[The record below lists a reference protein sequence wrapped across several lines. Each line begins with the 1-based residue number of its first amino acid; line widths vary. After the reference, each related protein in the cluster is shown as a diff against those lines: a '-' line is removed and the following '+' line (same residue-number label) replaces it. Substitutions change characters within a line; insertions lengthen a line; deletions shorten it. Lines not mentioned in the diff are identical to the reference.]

1 MLFEEL
7 EEAKTV
13 SVPIGRVVGTERK
26 PNTAFSFNFWC
37 TPQAPVGIGTVVVVK
52 NESCKVW
59 GVVTEGFGYNDLEA
73 PIYDYIGSDGVAEE
87 NAPTLRPEMR
97 LYVASVLRQYP
108 EEPVQ
113 PAPIAPVYLA
123 DAEEVMTALRMDV
136 FAQRGVPVG
145 VYRNGETLSPI
156 LLDSR
161 FLLGPEAGHL
171 NVTGTSGLA
180 AKTSAIMFL
189 IQAIFQKLPEGQ
201 SVAALLFN
209 VKGGDLMF
217 IDLPPEDGFLTDED
231 RRMYDVL
238 GIVPKPFDKVEYYA
252 PFKQDRVNLNTLR
265 SHRDLRHNVRP
276 LHWGLKEVLNYTEVM
291 LNRDDIDV
299 KADAFLQ
306 FIQQRAVEPGKFEF
320 AKEEQSAGAPE
331 SMPVTNFAELTAWL
345 DTVLTISE
353 NLGRAAWRSHA
364 YPTIRKVYNRLS
376 NLTTRY
382 RGLVGESGYKSD
394 IPPQFENRTVYV
406 IDVSQLEQEEQ
417 DLIITRVIAELR
429 KRMESHEL
437 GVDHLIVVVDEL
449 NKYAPSI
456 GRETYML
463 RTLLDITERGRYLGL
478 VLFGAQQ
485 FRSQVERRVA
495 GNCATSLYG
504 RIEME
509 ELAQPGYNV
518 FGQAVKEKLAAC
530 GPGEV
535 LVRHPHFT
543 QPIFVRFPRPC
554 FLRGSDG
561 IRRYPPQEKPFDV
574 AVWET
579 LRELDPTLEYLQVKA
594 VIDEVAAYSNG
605 LDEDRVSEAM
615 HRVLRERPEPSRV
628 MERFRAHLP
637 KRVASST
644 LTSPTGMTGPAFNPA
659 AGEEYDPDDPFA
671 GI

>member
-1 MLFEEL
+1 MSSDDFS
-7 EEAKTV
+7 K
-13 SVPIGRVVGTERK
+13 PIGRVVGTEKK
-26 PNTAFSFNFWC
+26 PNTAFTFNFWC
-37 TPQAPVGIGTVVVVK
+37 TPDASVGIGTIVAVRSDK
-52 NESCKVW
+52 RTVW
-59 GVVTEGFGYNDLEA
+59 GVVSEGFGYNDLEA
-73 PIYDYIGSDGVAEE
+73 PLYDYIGSDGRAEE
-87 NAPTLRPEMR
+87 QAPTLRPEMR
-97 LYVASVLRQYP
+97 LYIASVLRQQP

-123 DAEEVMTALRMDV
+123 DEENVRLALRMDS
-136 FAQRGVPVG
+136 FFERAIPAG
-145 VYRNGETLSPI
+145 VYRNGENLAPI

-189 IQAIFQKLPEGQ
+189 LQAIFQKLPEDE

-217 IDLPPEDGFLTDED
+217 IDLPPEDGFLTNED
-231 RRMYDVL
+231 RRIYDAL
-238 GIVPKPFDKVEYYA
+238 GVQPQPFGKVQYYA
-252 PFKQDRVNLNTLR
+252 PFKPDRVNLNTLR
-265 SHRDLRHNVRP
+265 SHPDLRHNVRP
-276 LHWGLKEVLNYTEVM
+276 LHWGLKEVLDYTEVM

-306 FIQQRAVEPGKFEF
+306 FIKQRAVDPGKFEF
-320 AKEEQSAGAPE
+320 DQSEQAAGAPPF
-331 SMPVTNFAELTAWL
+331 MPVTNFAELTEWL
-345 DTVLTISE
+345 DTVLQVAETR
-353 NLGRAAWRSHA
+353 GREAWRSHA
-364 YPTIRKVYNRLS
+364 YATIRKVYNRLS

-382 RGLVGESGYKSD
+382 RGLIGESGYISD
-394 IPPQFENRTVYV
+394 LPDQFEDRTVYV
-406 IDVSQLEQEEQ
+406 IDVSQVEQEEQ

-429 KRMESHEL
+429 KRMESHRL

-449 NKYAPSI
+449 NKYAPSS

-495 GNCATSLYG
+495 GNCATSFYG

-509 ELAQPGYNV
+509 ELAQPGYSV
-518 FGQAVKEKLAAC
+518 FAAAVKEKLAAC
-530 GPGEV
+530 EPGEV

-554 FLRGSDG
+554 YLRGSDG
-561 IRRYPPQEKPFDV
+561 VRRYPPEEKPLDV

-579 LRELDPTLEYLQVKA
+579 LRTLDAALEYMQVKA
-594 VIDEVAAYSNG
+594 VIDDVAAQSNG
-605 LDEDRVSEAM
+605 LDEHGVTEALQ
-615 HRVLRERPEPSRV
+615 RVLLERPEASRV
-628 MERFRAHLP
+628 LERFRAHLP
-637 KRVASST
+637 KKVGNPAIH
-644 LTSPTGMTGPAFNPA
+644 SPAGMTGPALDPA
-659 AGEEYDPDDPFA
+659 ASDDYDPDDPFA
-671 GI
+671 RI

>member
-1 MLFEEL
+1 MATTNE
-7 EEAKTV
+7 K
-13 SVPIGRVVGTERK
+13 PIGRVVGTERK
-26 PNTAFSFNFWC
+26 PNTAFTFNFWC
-37 TPQAPVGIGTVVVVK
+37 TPDAPVGIGTIVVVRS
-52 NESCKVW
+52 EARSVW

-73 PIYDYIGSDGVAEE
+73 PIYDYIGSDGSADEE
-87 NAPTLRPEMR
+87 PLTLRPEMR
-97 LYVASVLRQYP
+97 LYVASVLRQEP

-113 PAPIAPVYLA
+113 PAPIATVYLA
-123 DAEEVMTALRMDV
+123 NEEDVRMALRMDT
-136 FAQRGVPVG
+136 FAERAIPVG
-145 VYRNGETLSPI
+145 VYRNGESLAPI

-171 NVTGTSGLA
+171 NATGTSGLA

-189 IQAIFQKLPEGQ
+189 LQAIWQKLP
-201 SVAALLFN
+201 SDATVAALLFN

-217 IDLPPEDGFLTDED
+217 IDLPPEEGFLKDED
-231 RRMYDVL
+231 RRIYNAL
-238 GIVPKPFDKVEYYA
+238 GVAPRPFDKVQYYA
-252 PFKQDRVNLNTLR
+252 PYKQDRVNLNTLR
-265 SHRDLRHNVRP
+265 SHPDLRHNVNP
-276 LHWGLKEVLNYTEVM
+276 LHWGLKEVLDYTEVM

-306 FIQQRAVEPGKFEF
+306 FIKQRAVDPGMFEF
-320 AKEEQSAGAPE
+320 DPAEQNAGAPPK
-331 SMPVTNFAELTAWL
+331 MPVTNFAELTEWL
-345 DTVLTISE
+345 DTVLRISE
-353 NLGRAAWRSHA
+353 NLGRSAWRSHA

-382 RGLVGESGYKSD
+382 RGLVGESGYRSD
-394 IPPQFENRTVYV
+394 LPDRFENRTVYV

-429 KRMESHEL
+429 KRMEQHKL

-449 NKYAPSI
+449 NKYAPSF

-509 ELAQPGYNV
+509 ELAQPGYSV

-530 GPGEV
+530 EPGEV

-554 FLRGSDG
+554 YLRGSDG

-579 LRELDPTLEYLQVKA
+579 LRTLDPTLEHMQVKA
-594 VIDEVAAYSNG
+594 VIDDLATHSNG
-605 LDEDRVSEAM
+605 IDEERVSEAM
-615 HRVLRERPEPSRV
+615 HRVLLERPESSRV
-628 MERFRAHLP
+628 LERFKAHLP
-637 KRVASST
+637 KPIATSVISSPRG
-644 LTSPTGMTGPAFNPA
+644 LTGPSFNPA
-659 AGEEYDPDDPFA
+659 SSDEFDPDDPFA

>member
-1 MLFEEL
+1 MSTQ
-7 EEAKTV
+7 ANDK
-13 SVPIGRVVGTERK
+13 PIGRVVGTERK
-26 PNTAFSFNFWC
+26 PNTAFTFNFWC
-37 TPQAPVGIGTVVVVK
+37 SPEAPVGIGTIVMVK
-52 NESCKVW
+52 DENRTVW
-59 GVVTEGFGYNDLEA
+59 GVVTEGFGYNDLET
-73 PIYDYIGSDGVAEE
+73 PLYDFIGSDGQVEE
-87 NAPTLRPEMR
+87 QAPTLRPEMR
-97 LYVASVLRQYP
+97 LYVASVLRQEP

-123 DAEEVMTALRMDV
+123 DEQEVHQALRMDAFV
-136 FAQRGVPVG
+136 KHGVPVG
-145 VYRNGETLSPI
+145 VYRNGQTLSPI

-189 IQAIFQKLPEGQ
+189 LQAIFQKLPQDE

-217 IDLPPEDGFLTDED
+217 IDLPPKPDFLTDED
-231 RRMYDVL
+231 LQMYEVL
-238 GIVPKPFDKVEYYA
+238 GVQPRPFEKVEYYA

-265 SHRDLRHNVRP
+265 SNPALRHNVKP
-276 LHWGLKEVLNYTEVM
+276 LHWGLKEVLDYTEVM

-306 FIQQRAVEPGKFEF
+306 FIKQRAVEPGKFEF
-320 AKEEQSAGAPE
+320 DKDEQSAGAPP
-331 SMPVTNFAELTAWL
+331 SMPVTNFAELAAWL
-345 DTVLTISE
+345 DTVLKVAETR
-353 NLGRAAWRSHA
+353 GREAWRSHA

-382 RGLVGESGYKSD
+382 RGLIGESGYTSD
-394 IPPQFENRTVYV
+394 LPDRFEDRTVYV

-417 DLIITRVIAELR
+417 DLIVTRVIAELR
-429 KRMESHEL
+429 KRMESHKL
-437 GVDHLIVVVDEL
+437 GVKHLVVVVDEL
-449 NKYAPSI
+449 NKYAPSF
-456 GRETYML
+456 GKETYML

-509 ELAQPGYNV
+509 ELAQPGYSV

-530 GPGEV
+530 QPGEV

-554 FLRGSDG
+554 YLRGSDG
-561 IRRYPPQEKPFDV
+561 IRQYPPQEKPFDV

-579 LRELDPTLEYLQVKA
+579 LCKLNPDLDYAEVKA
-594 VIDEVAAYSNG
+594 AIDEVAAHSNG
-605 LDEDRVSEAM
+605 VDEERVSEAM
-615 HRVLRERPEPSRV
+615 HRVLLEKPEPSRV
-628 MERFRAHLP
+628 LERFRAHLP
-637 KRVASST
+637 KRVATSV
-644 LTSPTGMTGPAFNPA
+644 LTSPGGLTGPAFNPA
-659 AGEEYDPDDPFA
+659 DGDAFDPDDPFSN
-671 GI
+671 I

>member
-1 MLFEEL
+1 MSTP
-7 EEAKTV
+7 AYNK
-13 SVPIGRVVGTERK
+13 PIGRVVGTERK
-26 PNTAFSFNFWC
+26 PNTAFTFNFWC
-37 TPQAPVGIGTVVVVK
+37 TPDTPVGIGTIVVVRS
-52 NESCKVW
+52 EGRTVW
-59 GVVTEGFGYNDLEA
+59 GVVTEGFGYNDLET
-73 PIYDYIGSDGVAEE
+73 PIYDFIGSDGVAESE
-87 NAPTLRPEMR
+87 MPTLRPEMR
-97 LYVASVLRQYP
+97 LYVASVLRQMP

-123 DAEEVMTALRMDV
+123 DAQDVRMALRMDA
-136 FAQRGVPVG
+136 FASRAIPIG
-145 VYRNGETLSPI
+145 VYRNGEALSPI
-156 LLDSR
+156 TLDSR

-189 IQAIFQKLPEGQ
+189 LQAIFQKLPSDE

-209 VKGGDLMF
+209 VKGADLMF
-217 IDLPPEDGFLTDED
+217 IDLPPGEDFLTEQD

-238 GIVPKPFDKVEYYA
+238 GVQPKPFERVFYYA
-252 PFKQDRVNLNTLR
+252 PFKGDRVNLNTLR
-265 SHRDLRHNVRP
+265 SHPDLRHNVLP
-276 LHWGLKEVLNYTEVM
+276 LHWGLREVLDYTEVM

-306 FIQQRAVEPGKFEF
+306 FIKQRAVDPGKFEF
-320 AKEEQSAGAPE
+320 DKEEQQAGAPPI
-331 SMPVTNFAELTAWL
+331 MPVTNFAELSAWL
-345 DTVLTISE
+345 DTVLRVAE
-353 NLGRAAWRSHA
+353 ARGREAWRSHA

-382 RGLVGESGYKSD
+382 RGLIGESGFTSD
-394 IPPQFENRTVYV
+394 LPDRFEDRTVYV

-429 KRMESHEL
+429 KRMESHRL

-449 NKYAPSI
+449 NKYAPSF
-456 GRETYML
+456 GKETYML

-509 ELAQPGYNV
+509 ELAQPGYSV

-530 GPGEV
+530 EPGEV

-554 FLRGSDG
+554 FLRGSEG

-574 AVWET
+574 AVWEV
-579 LRELDPTLEYLQVKA
+579 LRDLDPTLEYSQVKA
-594 VIDEVAAYSNG
+594 VIDDVAAYSNG
-605 LDEDRVSEAM
+605 LDEERVSEAM
-615 HRVLRERPEPSRV
+615 HRVLLERPEPSRV
-628 MERFRAHLP
+628 LERFRAHLP
-637 KRVASST
+637 KPVQSST
-644 LTSPTGMTGPAFNPA
+644 FTSSTGLMGPAFNPA
-659 AGEEYDPDDPFA
+659 AGDGNDPNDPFA
-671 GI
+671 GW

>member
-1 MLFEEL
+1 M
-7 EEAKTV
+7 AT
-13 SVPIGRVVGTERK
+13 SAIGKVVGTEKK
-26 PNTAFSFNFWC
+26 PNTAFTFNFWC
-37 TPQAPVGIGTVVVVK
+37 TPDAPVGIGTIVVVRG
-52 NESCKVW
+52 NGRTVW

-73 PIYDYIGSDGVAEE
+73 PMYDYIGSDGVADSES
-87 NAPTLRPEMR
+87 PTLRPEMR
-97 LYVASVLRQYP
+97 LYVASVLRQQP

-123 DAEEVMTALRMDV
+123 DEAEVRMALRMEN
-136 FAQRGVPVG
+136 FAARAIPAG
-145 VYRNGETLSPI
+145 VYRNGENLSPI

-189 IQAIFQKLPEGQ
+189 LQAIFQKLPADE

-209 VKGGDLMF
+209 VKGGDLLF
-217 IDLPPEDGFLTDED
+217 IDLPPEPGFLTDED
-231 RRMYDVL
+231 LRMYEAL
-238 GIVPKPFDKVEYYA
+238 GVVPKPYEQVKYYA
-252 PFKQDRVNLNTLR
+252 PFKPDRVNLNTLR
-265 SHRDLRHNVRP
+265 SHPALRHNVLP
-276 LHWGLKEVLNYTEVM
+276 LHWGLKEVLDYTEVM

-306 FIQQRAVEPGKFEF
+306 FIKQRAVDPGKFEF
-320 AKEEQSAGAPE
+320 DEEEQKAGAPA

-345 DTVLTISE
+345 DTVLRVAESR
-353 NLGRAAWRSHA
+353 GREAWRSHA

-382 RGLVGESGYKSD
+382 RGLIGESGYISD
-394 IPPQFENRTVYV
+394 LPDRFEDRTVYV

-429 KRMESHEL
+429 KRMESHKL

-449 NKYAPSI
+449 NKYAPSF

-495 GNCATSLYG
+495 GNCATSFYG

-509 ELAQPGYNV
+509 ELAQPGYSV
-518 FGQAVKEKLAAC
+518 FGQAVKEKLASC
-530 GPGEV
+530 EPGEV
-535 LVRHPHFT
+535 LIRHPHFT
-543 QPIFVRFPRPC
+543 QPVFVRFPRPC

-561 IRRYPPQEKPFDV
+561 IRKYPPEEKPFDV

-579 LRELDPTLEYLQVKA
+579 LQKLNPALEYAQVKA
-594 VIDEVAAYSNG
+594 VIDDVAAHSNG
-605 LDEDRVSEAM
+605 IDEDRISEAM
-615 HRVLRERPEPSRV
+615 HRVLQERPDPSRV
-628 MERFRAHLP
+628 LERFRAHLP
-637 KRVASST
+637 KQVSSSV
-644 LTSPTGMTGPAFNPA
+644 LSSPTGLTGPAFNPA
-659 AGEEYDPDDPFA
+659 RDEEFDPDDPFNF
-671 GI
+671 

>member
-1 MLFEEL
+1 M
-7 EEAKTV
+7 ATPANDK
-13 SVPIGRVVGTERK
+13 PIGRVVGTEKK
-26 PNTAFSFNFWC
+26 PNTAFTFNFWC
-37 TPQAPVGIGTVVVVK
+37 TPNAPVGIGTIVVVRG
-52 NESCKVW
+52 EGRTVW

-73 PIYDYIGSDGVAEE
+73 PMYDYIGSDGNAE
-87 NAPTLRPEMR
+87 AQSSTLRPEMR
-97 LYVASVLRQYP
+97 LYVASVLRQQP

-123 DAEEVMTALRMDV
+123 DEQGVRMALRMEK
-136 FAQRGVPVG
+136 FEQRAIPAG
-145 VYRNGETLSPI
+145 VYRNGENLSPI

-189 IQAIFQKLPEGQ
+189 LQAIFQKLPSDET
-201 SVAALLFN
+201 VAALLFN

-217 IDLPPEDGFLTDED
+217 IDQHPEDGFLTEED
-231 RRMYDVL
+231 LRMYDTL
-238 GIVPKPFDKVEYYA
+238 GVTPKPFERVIYYA

-265 SHRDLRHNVRP
+265 SNPALRKNVIP
-276 LHWGLKEVLNYTEVM
+276 LHWGIKEVLDYTEVM

-306 FIQQRAVEPGKFEF
+306 FIKQRAVDPGKFEF
-320 AKEEQSAGAPE
+320 DEEEQRAGAPA
-331 SMPVTNFAELTAWL
+331 SLPVTNFADLTAWL
-345 DTVLTISE
+345 DTVLKVVESR
-353 NLGRAAWRSHA
+353 GREAWRSHA

-382 RGLVGESGYKSD
+382 RGLIGESGYVSD
-394 IPPQFENRTVYV
+394 LPDRFENRTVYV

-429 KRMESHEL
+429 KRMESHKL

-449 NKYAPSI
+449 NKYAPSF

-509 ELAQPGYNV
+509 ELAQPGYSV
-518 FGQAVKEKLAAC
+518 FGQAVKEKLSAC
-530 GPGEV
+530 DPGEV

-561 IRRYPPQEKPFDV
+561 IRRYPPEEKPFDV

-579 LRELDPTLEYLQVKA
+579 LRTLDPTLEYAQVKA
-594 VIDEVAAYSNG
+594 TIDDLAAYSNG
-605 LDEDRVSEAM
+605 IDEERVSTAM
-615 HRVLRERPEPSRV
+615 HHVLLDRPEPSRV
-628 MERFRAHLP
+628 LERFRAHLP
-637 KRVASST
+637 KKVASSV
-644 LTSPTGMTGPAFNPA
+644 LTSPAGVTGPLFNPA
-659 AGEEYDPDDPFA
+659 ADEDFAPDDPFSK
-671 GI
+671 I

>member
-1 MLFEEL
+1 MATLTND
-7 EEAKTV
+7 K
-13 SVPIGRVVGTERK
+13 PIGRVVGTEKK

-37 TPQAPVGIGTVVVVK
+37 TPDAPVGIGTIVVVRG
-52 NESCKVW
+52 EGRTVW

-73 PIYDYIGSDGVAEE
+73 PLYDYIGSDGNAE
-87 NAPTLRPEMR
+87 AQSPTLRPEMR
-97 LYVASVLRQYP
+97 LYVASVLRQHP

-123 DAEEVMTALRMDV
+123 DEKQVRTALRMEK
-136 FAQRGVPVG
+136 FEQRAIPAG
-145 VYRNGETLSPI
+145 VYRNGQNLSPI

-189 IQAIFQKLPEGQ
+189 LQAIFQKLPADET
-201 SVAALLFN
+201 VAALLFN

-217 IDLPPEDGFLTDED
+217 IDLPPDPDFLTDED
-231 RRMYDVL
+231 LRMYETL
-238 GIVPKPFDKVEYYA
+238 GVTPKPFEHVIYYA

-265 SHRDLRHNVRP
+265 SNPALRKNVVP
-276 LHWGLKEVLNYTEVM
+276 LHWGLKEVLDYTEVM

-306 FIQQRAVEPGKFEF
+306 FIKQRAVDPGKFEF
-320 AKEEQSAGAPE
+320 DEDEQRAGAPP
-331 SMPVTNFAELTAWL
+331 SMSVTNFAELTAWL
-345 DTVLTISE
+345 DMVLKVAESR
-353 NLGRAAWRSHA
+353 GREAWRSHA
-364 YPTIRKVYNRLS
+364 YPTIRKVYNRLT

-382 RGLVGESGYKSD
+382 RGLIGESGYVSD
-394 IPPQFENRTVYV
+394 LPDRFENRTVYV

-429 KRMESHEL
+429 KRMESHKL

-449 NKYAPSI
+449 NKYAPSF

-495 GNCATSLYG
+495 GNCATSFYG

-509 ELAQPGYNV
+509 ELAQPGYSV

-530 GPGEV
+530 DPGEV
-535 LVRHPHFT
+535 LVRHPLFT
-543 QPIFVRFPRPC
+543 QPVFVRFPRPC
-554 FLRGSDG
+554 FLRGSEG
-561 IRRYPPQEKPFDV
+561 IRRYPPEEKPFDV

-579 LRELDPTLEYLQVKA
+579 LRTLDPMLEYMQVKA
-594 VIDEVAAYSNG
+594 AIDNLSAHSNGIDE
-605 LDEDRVSEAM
+605 ERVSTAM
-615 HRVLRERPEPSRV
+615 HRVLLERPEPSRV
-628 MERFRAHLP
+628 LERFRAHLP
-637 KRVASST
+637 KKVASSV
-644 LTSPTGMTGPAFNPA
+644 LTSPAGMTGPLFNPA
-659 AGEEYDPDDPFA
+659 ADEEFDPDDPFSQ
-671 GI
+671 I

>member
-1 MLFEEL
+1 M
-7 EEAKTV
+7 AT
-13 SVPIGRVVGTERK
+13 SAIGKVVGTEKK
-26 PNTAFSFNFWC
+26 PNTAFTFNFWC
-37 TPQAPVGIGTVVVVK
+37 TPDAPVGIGTIVVVRG
-52 NESCKVW
+52 NGRTVW

-73 PIYDYIGSDGVAEE
+73 PMYDYIGSDGVADSES
-87 NAPTLRPEMR
+87 PTLRPEMR
-97 LYVASVLRQYP
+97 LYVASVLRQQP

-123 DAEEVMTALRMDV
+123 DEAEVRMALRMEN
-136 FAQRGVPVG
+136 FAARAIPAG
-145 VYRNGETLSPI
+145 VYRNGENLSPI

-189 IQAIFQKLPEGQ
+189 LQAIFQKLPADE

-209 VKGGDLMF
+209 VKGGDLLF
-217 IDLPPEDGFLTDED
+217 IDLPPEPGFLTDED
-231 RRMYDVL
+231 LRMYEAL
-238 GIVPKPFDKVEYYA
+238 GVVPKPFEQVKYYA
-252 PFKQDRVNLNTLR
+252 PFKPDRVNLNTLR
-265 SHRDLRHNVRP
+265 SHPALRHNVLP
-276 LHWGLKEVLNYTEVM
+276 LHWGLKEVLDYTEVM

-306 FIQQRAVEPGKFEF
+306 FIKQRAVDPGKFEF
-320 AKEEQSAGAPE
+320 DEEEQKAGAPA

-345 DTVLTISE
+345 DTVLRVAESR
-353 NLGRAAWRSHA
+353 GREAWRSHA

-382 RGLVGESGYKSD
+382 RGLIGESGYISD
-394 IPPQFENRTVYV
+394 LPDRFEDRTVYV

-429 KRMESHEL
+429 KRMESHKL

-449 NKYAPSI
+449 NKYAPSF

-495 GNCATSLYG
+495 GNCATSFYG

-509 ELAQPGYNV
+509 ELAQPGYSV
-518 FGQAVKEKLAAC
+518 FGQAVKEKLASC
-530 GPGEV
+530 EPGEV
-535 LVRHPHFT
+535 LIRHPHFT
-543 QPIFVRFPRPC
+543 QPVFVRFPRPC

-561 IRRYPPQEKPFDV
+561 IRKYPPEEKPFDV

-579 LRELDPTLEYLQVKA
+579 LQKLNPALEYAQVKA
-594 VIDEVAAYSNG
+594 VIDDVAAHSNG
-605 LDEDRVSEAM
+605 IDEDRISEAM
-615 HRVLRERPEPSRV
+615 HRVLQERPDPSRV
-628 MERFRAHLP
+628 LERFRAHLP
-637 KRVASST
+637 KQVSSSV
-644 LTSPTGMTGPAFNPA
+644 LSSPTGLTGPAFNPA
-659 AGEEYDPDDPFA
+659 RDEEFDPDDPFNF
-671 GI
+671 

>member
-1 MLFEEL
+1 MTTS
-7 EEAKTV
+7 A
-13 SVPIGRVVGTERK
+13 IGKVVGTEKK
-26 PNTAFSFNFWC
+26 PNTAFTFNFWC
-37 TPQAPVGIGTVVVVK
+37 TPDAPVGIGTIVVVPGK
-52 NESCKVW
+52 GRTVW

-73 PIYDYIGSDGVAEE
+73 PMYDYIGSDGVAEAE
-87 NAPTLRPEMR
+87 SPTLRPEMR
-97 LYVASVLRQYP
+97 LYVASVLRQQP

-123 DAEEVMTALRMDV
+123 DEAEVRMALRMEN
-136 FAQRGVPVG
+136 FAERAIPAG
-145 VYRNGETLSPI
+145 VYRNGENLSPI

-189 IQAIFQKLPEGQ
+189 LQAIFQKLPRDE

-209 VKGGDLMF
+209 VKGGDLLF
-217 IDLPPEDGFLTDED
+217 IDLPPEPGFLTDED
-231 RRMYDVL
+231 LRMYDAL
-238 GIVPKPFDKVEYYA
+238 GVVPKPFEQVKYYA
-252 PFKQDRVNLNTLR
+252 PFKPDRVNLNTLR
-265 SHRDLRHNVRP
+265 SNPALRHNVLP
-276 LHWGLKEVLNYTEVM
+276 LHWGLKEVLDYTEVM

-306 FIQQRAVEPGKFEF
+306 FIKQRAVDPGKFEF
-320 AKEEQSAGAPE
+320 DQEEQKAGAPA

-345 DTVLTISE
+345 DTVLRVAESR
-353 NLGRAAWRSHA
+353 GREAWRSHA

-382 RGLVGESGYKSD
+382 RGLIGESGYISD
-394 IPPQFENRTVYV
+394 LPDRFEDRTVYV

-429 KRMESHEL
+429 KRMESHKL

-449 NKYAPSI
+449 NKYAPSF

-495 GNCATSLYG
+495 GNCATSFYG

-509 ELAQPGYNV
+509 ELAQPGYSV
-518 FGQAVKEKLAAC
+518 FGQAVKEKLASC
-530 GPGEV
+530 EPGEV
-535 LVRHPHFT
+535 LIRHPHFT
-543 QPIFVRFPRPC
+543 QPVFVRFPRPC

-561 IRRYPPQEKPFDV
+561 IRKYPPEEKPFDV

-579 LRELDPTLEYLQVKA
+579 LQKLNPDLEYAQVKA
-594 VIDEVAAYSNG
+594 VIDDVAAHSNG
-605 LDEDRVSEAM
+605 IDEDRISEAM
-615 HRVLRERPEPSRV
+615 HRVLQERPDPSRV
-628 MERFRAHLP
+628 LERFRAHLP
-637 KRVASST
+637 KQVSSSV
-644 LTSPTGMTGPAFNPA
+644 LSSPTGLTGPAFNPA
-659 AGEEYDPDDPFA
+659 RDEEFDPDDPFNF
-671 GI
+671 

>member
-1 MLFEEL
+1 MTTP
-7 EEAKTV
+7 AHNK
-13 SVPIGRVVGTERK
+13 PIGRVVGTEKK
-26 PNTAFSFNFWC
+26 PNTAFTFNFWC
-37 TPQAPVGIGTVVVVK
+37 TPDAPVGIGTIVVVRS
-52 NESCKVW
+52 EGRTVW

-73 PIYDYIGSDGVAEE
+73 PLYDYIGADGRAEAE
-87 NAPTLRPEMR
+87 SPTLRPEMR
-97 LYVASVLRQYP
+97 LYVASVLRQQP
-108 EEPVQ
+108 EEPIQ

-123 DAEEVMTALRMDV
+123 DEAEVRTALRMDH
-136 FAQRGVPVG
+136 FAERAIPAG
-145 VYRNGETLSPI
+145 VYRNGQNLSPI

-189 IQAIFQKLPEGQ
+189 LQAIFQKLPGDE

-209 VKGGDLMF
+209 VKGGDLLF
-217 IDLPPEDGFLTDED
+217 IDLPPDEGFLTEED
-231 RRMYDVL
+231 LRMYEAL
-238 GIVPKPFDKVEYYA
+238 GVAPRPFDKVVYYA

-265 SHRDLRHNVRP
+265 SHPALRHNVVP
-276 LHWGLKEVLNYTEVM
+276 LHWGLKEVLDYTEVM

-306 FIQQRAVEPGKFEF
+306 FIKQRAVDPTKFEF
-320 AKEEQSAGAPE
+320 DEAEQQAGAPA

-345 DTVLTISE
+345 DVVLKVAESR
-353 NLGRAAWRSHA
+353 GREAWRSHA

-382 RGLVGESGYKSD
+382 RGLIGESGYISD
-394 IPPQFENRTVYV
+394 LPDQFEDRTVYV

-429 KRMESHEL
+429 KRMESHKL

-449 NKYAPSI
+449 NKYAPSF

-495 GNCATSLYG
+495 GNCATSFYG

-509 ELAQPGYNV
+509 ELAQPGYSV

-530 GPGEV
+530 EPGEV

-543 QPIFVRFPRPC
+543 QPVFVRFPRPC

-561 IRRYPPQEKPFDV
+561 IRRYPPEEKPFDV

-579 LRELDPTLEYLQVKA
+579 LRTLDPSLEYMQVKA
-594 VIDEVAAYSNG
+594 TIDDLAAHSNGIDE
-605 LDEDRVSEAM
+605 ERVSTAM
-615 HRVLRERPEPSRV
+615 HRVLLERPEPSRV
-628 MERFRAHLP
+628 LERFRAHLP
-637 KRVASST
+637 KKVASSV
-644 LTSPTGMTGPAFNPA
+644 LTSPTGLTGPAFNPA
-659 AGEEYDPDDPFA
+659 ASDDYDPDDPFS
-671 GI
+671 GF

>member
-1 MLFEEL
+1 M
-7 EEAKTV
+7 AT
-13 SVPIGRVVGTERK
+13 SAIGKVVGTEKK
-26 PNTAFSFNFWC
+26 PNTAFTFNFWC
-37 TPQAPVGIGTVVVVK
+37 TPDAPVGIGTIVVVRGK
-52 NESCKVW
+52 GRTVW

-73 PIYDYIGSDGVAEE
+73 PMYDYIGSDGVAEAE
-87 NAPTLRPEMR
+87 SPTLRPEMR
-97 LYVASVLRQYP
+97 LYVASVLRQQP

-123 DAEEVMTALRMDV
+123 DEAEVRMALRMEN
-136 FAQRGVPVG
+136 FAERAIPAG
-145 VYRNGETLSPI
+145 VYRNGENLSPI

-189 IQAIFQKLPEGQ
+189 LQAIFQKLPQDE

-209 VKGGDLMF
+209 VKGGDLLF
-217 IDLPPEDGFLTDED
+217 IDLPPEPGFLTDED
-231 RRMYDVL
+231 LRMYDAL
-238 GIVPKPFDKVEYYA
+238 GVVPKPFEQVKYYA
-252 PFKQDRVNLNTLR
+252 PFKPDRVNLNTLR
-265 SHRDLRHNVRP
+265 SNPALRHNVLP
-276 LHWGLKEVLNYTEVM
+276 LHWGLKEVLDYTEVM

-306 FIQQRAVEPGKFEF
+306 FIKQRAVDPGKFEF
-320 AKEEQSAGAPE
+320 DQEEQQAGAPA

-345 DTVLTISE
+345 DTVLKVAESR
-353 NLGRAAWRSHA
+353 GREAWRSHA

-382 RGLVGESGYKSD
+382 RGLIGESGYISD
-394 IPPQFENRTVYV
+394 LPDRFEDRTVYV

-429 KRMESHEL
+429 KRMESHKL

-449 NKYAPSI
+449 NKYAPSF

-485 FRSQVERRVA
+485 FHSQVERRVA
-495 GNCATSLYG
+495 GNCATSFYG

-509 ELAQPGYNV
+509 ELAQPGYSV
-518 FGQAVKEKLAAC
+518 FGQAVKEKLASC
-530 GPGEV
+530 EPGEV
-535 LVRHPHFT
+535 LIRHPHFT
-543 QPIFVRFPRPC
+543 QPVFVRFPRPC

-561 IRRYPPQEKPFDV
+561 IRKYPPEEKPFDV

-579 LRELDPTLEYLQVKA
+579 LQKLNPALEYAQVKA
-594 VIDEVAAYSNG
+594 VIDDVAAHSNG
-605 LDEDRVSEAM
+605 IDEDRISEAM
-615 HRVLRERPEPSRV
+615 HRVLQERPDPSRV
-628 MERFRAHLP
+628 LERFRAHLP
-637 KRVASST
+637 KQVSSSV
-644 LTSPTGMTGPAFNPA
+644 LTSPTGLTGPAFNPA
-659 AGEEYDPDDPFA
+659 RDEEFDPDDPFNF
-671 GI
+671 

>member
-1 MLFEEL
+1 M
-7 EEAKTV
+7 AT
-13 SVPIGRVVGTERK
+13 SAIGKVVGTEKK
-26 PNTAFSFNFWC
+26 PNTAFTFNFWC
-37 TPQAPVGIGTVVVVK
+37 TPDAPVGIGTIVVVRGK
-52 NESCKVW
+52 GRTVW

-73 PIYDYIGSDGVAEE
+73 PMYDYIGSDGVAEAE
-87 NAPTLRPEMR
+87 SPTLRPEMR
-97 LYVASVLRQYP
+97 LYVASVLRQQP

-123 DAEEVMTALRMDV
+123 DEAEVRMALRMEN
-136 FAQRGVPVG
+136 FAERAIPAG
-145 VYRNGETLSPI
+145 VYRNGENLSPI

-189 IQAIFQKLPEGQ
+189 LQAIFQKLPQDE

-209 VKGGDLMF
+209 VKGGDLLF
-217 IDLPPEDGFLTDED
+217 IDLPPEPGFLTDED
-231 RRMYDVL
+231 LRMYDAL
-238 GIVPKPFDKVEYYA
+238 GVVPKPFEQVKYYA
-252 PFKQDRVNLNTLR
+252 PFKPDRVNLNTLR
-265 SHRDLRHNVRP
+265 SNPALRHNVLP
-276 LHWGLKEVLNYTEVM
+276 LHWGLKEVLDYTEVM

-306 FIQQRAVEPGKFEF
+306 FIKQRAVDPGKFEF
-320 AKEEQSAGAPE
+320 DQEEQQAGAPA

-345 DTVLTISE
+345 DTVLKVAESR
-353 NLGRAAWRSHA
+353 GREAWRSHA

-382 RGLVGESGYKSD
+382 RGLIGESGYISD
-394 IPPQFENRTVYV
+394 LPDRFEDRTVYV

-429 KRMESHEL
+429 KRMESHKL

-449 NKYAPSI
+449 NKYAPSF

-495 GNCATSLYG
+495 GNCATSFYG

-509 ELAQPGYNV
+509 ELAQPGYSV
-518 FGQAVKEKLAAC
+518 FGQAVKEKLASC
-530 GPGEV
+530 EPGEV
-535 LVRHPHFT
+535 LIRHPHFT
-543 QPIFVRFPRPC
+543 QPVFVRFPRPC

-561 IRRYPPQEKPFDV
+561 IRKYPPEEKPFDV

-579 LRELDPTLEYLQVKA
+579 LQKLNPALEYAQVKA
-594 VIDEVAAYSNG
+594 VIDDVAAHSNG
-605 LDEDRVSEAM
+605 IDEDRISEAM
-615 HRVLRERPEPSRV
+615 HRVLQERPDPSRV
-628 MERFRAHLP
+628 LERFRAHLP
-637 KRVASST
+637 KQVSSSV
-644 LTSPTGMTGPAFNPA
+644 LTSPTGLTGPAFNPA
-659 AGEEYDPDDPFA
+659 RDEEFDPDDPFNF
-671 GI
+671 

>member
-1 MLFEEL
+1 M
-7 EEAKTV
+7 ATPANDK
-13 SVPIGRVVGTERK
+13 PIGRVVGTERK
-26 PNTAFSFNFWC
+26 PNTAFTFNFWC
-37 TPQAPVGIGTVVVVK
+37 NPDAPVGIGTIVVVRS
-52 NESCKVW
+52 EARTVW
-59 GVVTEGFGYNDLEA
+59 GVVTEGFGYNDLET
-73 PIYDYIGSDGVAEE
+73 PIYDYIGSDGDAGSET
-87 NAPTLRPEMR
+87 PTVRPEMR
-97 LYVASVLRQYP
+97 LYVASVLRQQP

-123 DAEEVMTALRMDV
+123 DEQEVRMALRMDS
-136 FAQRGVPVG
+136 FDARGIPIG
-145 VYRNGETLSPI
+145 VYRNGERLSPI

-189 IQAIFQKLPEGQ
+189 IQATFQKLSEDRT
-201 SVAALLFN
+201 VAALLFN

-217 IDLPPEDGFLTDED
+217 IDLPPEADFLTDED
-231 RRMYDVL
+231 ERMYDAL
-238 GIVPKPFDKVEYYA
+238 GVEPKPFEKVQYYA
-252 PFKQDRVNLNTLR
+252 PFKQDRVNLNTMR
-265 SHRDLRHNVRP
+265 THPDLRHNVHP
-276 LHWGLKEVLNYTEVM
+276 LHWGLKEVLDYTEVM

-306 FIQQRAVEPGKFEF
+306 FIKQRVVDPGKFEF
-320 AKEEQSAGAPE
+320 DKEEQDAGAP
-331 SMPVTNFAELTAWL
+331 PVMTVSNFSELTRWL
-345 DTVLTISE
+345 DTVLRVAE
-353 NLGRAAWRSHA
+353 KRGREAWRSHA

-382 RGLVGESGYKSD
+382 RGLVGESGHVSD
-394 IPPQFENRTVYV
+394 LPDRFEDRTVYV
-406 IDVSQLEQEEQ
+406 IDVSQLEQQEQ

-429 KRMESHEL
+429 KRMESHQL

-449 NKYAPSI
+449 NKYAPSF

-509 ELAQPGYNV
+509 ELAQPGYSV

-530 GPGEV
+530 EPGEV

-543 QPIFVRFPRPC
+543 QPVFVRFPRPC
-554 FLRGSDG
+554 YLRGSDG

-579 LRELDPTLEYLQVKA
+579 LRQIAPQLEYTAVKA
-594 VIDEVAAYSNG
+594 VIDDHAAQSNG
-605 LDEDRVSEAM
+605 MDENRVSEAM
-615 HRVLRERPEPSRV
+615 HRVLLERPEPSRV
-628 MERFRAHLP
+628 LERFKAHLP
-637 KRVASST
+637 KQVAVSVMPSSAG
-644 LTSPTGMTGPAFNPA
+644 LTGPAFNPA
-659 AGEEYDPDDPFA
+659 AGDNYDPDDPFSS
-671 GI
+671 I

>member
-1 MLFEEL
+1 M
-7 EEAKTV
+7 AT
-13 SVPIGRVVGTERK
+13 SAIGKVVGTEKK
-26 PNTAFSFNFWC
+26 PNTAFTFNFWC
-37 TPQAPVGIGTVVVVK
+37 TPDAPVGIGTIVVVRGK
-52 NESCKVW
+52 GRTVW

-73 PIYDYIGSDGVAEE
+73 PMYDYIGSDGVAEAE
-87 NAPTLRPEMR
+87 SPTLRPEMR
-97 LYVASVLRQYP
+97 LYVASVLRQQP

-123 DAEEVMTALRMDV
+123 DEAEVRMALRMEN
-136 FAQRGVPVG
+136 FAERAIPAG
-145 VYRNGETLSPI
+145 VYRNGENLSPI

-189 IQAIFQKLPEGQ
+189 LQAIFQKLPQDE

-209 VKGGDLMF
+209 VKGGDLLF
-217 IDLPPEDGFLTDED
+217 IDLPPEPGFLTDED
-231 RRMYDVL
+231 LRMYDAL
-238 GIVPKPFDKVEYYA
+238 GVVPKPFEQVKYYA
-252 PFKQDRVNLNTLR
+252 PFKPDRVNLNTLR
-265 SHRDLRHNVRP
+265 SNPALRHNVLP
-276 LHWGLKEVLNYTEVM
+276 LHWGLKEVLDYTEVM

-306 FIQQRAVEPGKFEF
+306 FIKQRAVDPGKFEF
-320 AKEEQSAGAPE
+320 DQEEQQAGAPA

-345 DTVLTISE
+345 DTVLKVAESR
-353 NLGRAAWRSHA
+353 GREAWRSHA

-382 RGLVGESGYKSD
+382 RGLIGESGYISD
-394 IPPQFENRTVYV
+394 LPDRFEDRTVYV

-429 KRMESHEL
+429 KRMESHKL

-449 NKYAPSI
+449 NKYAPSF

-495 GNCATSLYG
+495 GNCATSFYG

-509 ELAQPGYNV
+509 ELAQPGYSV
-518 FGQAVKEKLAAC
+518 FGQAVKEKLASC
-530 GPGEV
+530 EPGEV
-535 LVRHPHFT
+535 LLRHPHFT
-543 QPIFVRFPRPC
+543 QPVFVRFPRPC

-561 IRRYPPQEKPFDV
+561 IRKYPPEEKPFDV

-579 LRELDPTLEYLQVKA
+579 LQKLNPALEYAQVKA
-594 VIDEVAAYSNG
+594 VIDDVAAHSNG
-605 LDEDRVSEAM
+605 IDEDRISEAM
-615 HRVLRERPEPSRV
+615 HRVLQERPDPSRV
-628 MERFRAHLP
+628 LERFRAHLP
-637 KRVASST
+637 KQVSSSV
-644 LTSPTGMTGPAFNPA
+644 LTSPTGLTGPAFNPA
-659 AGEEYDPDDPFA
+659 RDEEFDPDDPFNF
-671 GI
+671 